1 MAAVHACASETILC
15 HGMIAPALVD
25 KCAFYLRAATHAFY
39 QLSLYLSAEITVAY
53 IKDSQSYHFS
63 AQAPKRDISLP
74 MAVIIAVSVHALV
87 IFGISFSMGQDPA
100 GLMQDVAKAL
110 TDNMQPNEDAQFIAN
125 ASQEGGGTVQEQI
138 RQETDQSSPV
148 AAEQM
153 SETQDVI
160 DLQRQVRQQRY
171 QESYLRTTL
180 SWREASVET
189 DNDSKQ
195 EQDDMMAQ
203 EERLRKQIATLEAQ
217 LSQRQQLYAT
227 KSKVVTVDSNSTT
240 RGAAADYI
248 NTFREHVERVGNLQ
262 YPTQARAQGIT
273 GEVRLMVVIGNDGNI
288 KAIRLLESSNSTI
301 LDEAAK
307 QSVRQAAPFG
317 KFTEDMNDI
326 VELRLVRT
334 YRYSDRVDVTY

>member
-1 MAAVHACASETILC
+1 M
-15 HGMIAPALVD
+15 
-25 KCAFYLRAATHAFY
+25 
-39 QLSLYLSAEITVAY
+39 AY

-63 AQAPKRDISLP
+63 AQAPKRDRSLP
-74 MAVIIAVSVHALV
+74 MAIVIAVSVHVLI

-100 GLMQDVAKAL
+100 AMMQDVAKAL
-110 TDNMQPNEDAQFIAN
+110 TDNMQPNEDAHFIAN
-125 ASQEGGGTVQEQI
+125 ASQVGGGTIEEQL
-138 RQETDQSSPV
+138 RQETDQVSPLS
-148 AAEQM
+148 AEQM

-160 DLQRQVRQQRY
+160 NLQRQTRQQRY

-180 SWREASVET
+180 SWRQATVES
-189 DNDSKQ
+189 DSDSMQ
-195 EQDDMMAQ
+195 EQDDILAQ

-217 LSQRQQLYAT
+217 LSQRQQIYAT

-248 NTFREHVERVGNLQ
+248 NTFREHVERVGNLH
-262 YPTQARAQGIT
+262 YPVQARAQGIT
-273 GEVRLMVVIGNDGNI
+273 GDVRLMVVISSDGNV
-288 KAIRLLESSNSTI
+288 KAIRLLESSGSTI

-326 VELRLVRT
+326 VELRLIRT
-334 YRYSDRVDVTY
+334 YQYSDTVNVTY

>member
-1 MAAVHACASETILC
+1 M
-15 HGMIAPALVD
+15 
-25 KCAFYLRAATHAFY
+25 
-39 QLSLYLSAEITVAY
+39 AY

-74 MAVIIAVSVHALV
+74 MAVVIAVSVHALV

-148 AAEQM
+148 SAEQM
-153 SETQDVI
+153 IETQDVI

-180 SWREASVET
+180 SWREASIET

-262 YPTQARAQGIT
+262 YPVSYTHLRAHET
-273 GEVRLMVVIGNDGNI
+273 
-288 KAIRLLESSNSTI
+288 
-301 LDEAAK
+301 
-307 QSVRQAAPFG
+307 
-317 KFTEDMNDI
+317 
-326 VELRLVRT
+326 
-334 YRYSDRVDVTY
+334 

>member
-1 MAAVHACASETILC
+1 M
-15 HGMIAPALVD
+15 
-25 KCAFYLRAATHAFY
+25 
-39 QLSLYLSAEITVAY
+39 AY

-63 AQAPKRDISLP
+63 AQDPKRDISLP
-74 MAVIIAVSVHALV
+74 VAIVIAVAIHALI
-87 IFGISFSMGQDPA
+87 IFGISFSVGKDPA
-100 GLMQDVAKAL
+100 AMMQDVAKAL
-110 TDNMQPNEDAQFIAN
+110 TDNMKPNEDAQFIAN
-125 ASQEGGGTVQEQI
+125 ASQEGGGRVQEQL
-138 RQETDQSSPV
+138 RQENNQLSAL
-148 AAEQM
+148 AAAQM

-180 SWREASVET
+180 SWRQASIES

-195 EQDDMMAQ
+195 AQDDVIAQ
-203 EERLRKQIATLEAQ
+203 EERIRKQIATLEAQ

-248 NTFREHVERVGNLQ
+248 DTFREHVERVGNLH
-262 YPTQARAQGIT
+262 YPAQARAQGIT
-273 GEVRLMVVIGNDGNI
+273 GEVRLMVIISSDGTI

-317 KFTEDMNDI
+317 QFTKDMKDI
-326 VELRLVRT
+326 VELRLIRT
-334 YRYSDRVDVTY
+334 YRYSDKVNVTY

>member
-1 MAAVHACASETILC
+1 MAH
-15 HGMIAPALVD
+15 
-25 KCAFYLRAATHAFY
+25 
-39 QLSLYLSAEITVAY
+39 

-63 AQAPKRDISLP
+63 AQAPSRNFSLP
-74 MAVIIAVSVHALV
+74 VAIVIAVAAHALF
-87 IFGISFSMGQDPA
+87 IFGVSFSMRQDPA
-100 GLMQDVAKAL
+100 ALMQDVAKAL
-110 TDNMQPNEDAQFIAN
+110 TDNMQPNQDAHYIAN
-125 ASQEGGGTVQEQI
+125 ASQEGGGTVRQQLRQESAQTSPLSAEQI
-138 RQETDQSSPV
+138 
-148 AAEQM
+148 AEN
-153 SETQDVI
+153 QDVI

-180 SWREASVET
+180 SWRQANVES

-195 EQDDMMAQ
+195 AQDDVVAQ

-248 NTFREHVERVGNLQ
+248 DTFREHVERVGNLH
-262 YPTQARAQGIT
+262 YPVQARAQGIT
-273 GEVRLMVVIGNDGNI
+273 GEVRLMVIVSDDGKI
-288 KAIRLLESSNSTI
+288 KAIRLLESSGSTI

-326 VELRLVRT
+326 VELRLIRT
-334 YRYSDRVDVTY
+334 YRYSDTVEVTY

>member
-1 MAAVHACASETILC
+1 M
-15 HGMIAPALVD
+15 
-25 KCAFYLRAATHAFY
+25 
-39 QLSLYLSAEITVAY
+39 AY

-63 AQAPKRDISLP
+63 AQAPKRDRSLP
-74 MAVIIAVSVHALV
+74 MAIVIAVSVHVLI

-100 GLMQDVAKAL
+100 AMMQDVAKAL
-110 TDNMQPNEDAQFIAN
+110 TDNMQPNEDAHFIAN
-125 ASQEGGGTVQEQI
+125 ASQIGGGTIEEQL
-138 RQETDQSSPV
+138 RQETDQVSLLS
-148 AAEQM
+148 AKQM

-160 DLQRQVRQQRY
+160 NLQRQTRQQRY

-180 SWREASVET
+180 SWRQATVES
-189 DNDSKQ
+189 DSDSTQ
-195 EQDDMMAQ
+195 EQDDILAQ

-217 LSQRQQLYAT
+217 LSQRQQIYAT

-248 NTFREHVERVGNLQ
+248 NTFREHVERVGNLH
-262 YPTQARAQGIT
+262 YPAQARAQGIT
-273 GEVRLMVVIGNDGNI
+273 GDVRLMVVISSDGNV
-288 KAIRLLESSNSTI
+288 KAIRLLESSGSTI

-326 VELRLVRT
+326 VELRLIRT
-334 YRYSDRVDVTY
+334 YQYSDTVNVTY

>member
-1 MAAVHACASETILC
+1 M
-15 HGMIAPALVD
+15 
-25 KCAFYLRAATHAFY
+25 
-39 QLSLYLSAEITVAY
+39 AY

-63 AQAPKRDISLP
+63 AQAPKRDRSLP
-74 MAVIIAVSVHALV
+74 MAIVIAVSVHVLI

-100 GLMQDVAKAL
+100 AMMQDVAKAL
-110 TDNMQPNEDAQFIAN
+110 TDNMQPNEDAHFIAN
-125 ASQEGGGTVQEQI
+125 ASQVGGGTIEEQL
-138 RQETDQSSPV
+138 RQETDQVSPLS
-148 AAEQM
+148 AEQM

-160 DLQRQVRQQRY
+160 NLQRQTRQQRY

-180 SWREASVET
+180 SWRQATVES
-189 DNDSKQ
+189 DNDSTQ
-195 EQDDMMAQ
+195 EQDDILAQ

-217 LSQRQQLYAT
+217 LSQRQQIYAT

-248 NTFREHVERVGNLQ
+248 NTFREHVERVGNLH
-262 YPTQARAQGIT
+262 YPAQARAQGIT
-273 GEVRLMVVIGNDGNI
+273 GDVCLMVVISSDGNV
-288 KAIRLLESSNSTI
+288 KAIRLLESSGSTI

-326 VELRLVRT
+326 VELRLIRT
-334 YRYSDRVDVTY
+334 YQYSDTVNVTY

>member
-1 MAAVHACASETILC
+1 MTS
-15 HGMIAPALVD
+15 
-25 KCAFYLRAATHAFY
+25 
-39 QLSLYLSAEITVAY
+39 

-74 MAVIIAVSVHALV
+74 MAVVIAVSVHALI
-87 IFGISFSMGQDPA
+87 IFGISFSLGQDPA
-100 GLMQDVAKAL
+100 GMMQDVAKAL
-110 TDNMQPNEDAQFIAN
+110 TENMQPNEDAQFIAN
-125 ASQEGGGTVQEQI
+125 ASQQGGGTVQEQI

-180 SWREASVET
+180 SWRQASVES

-195 EQDDMMAQ
+195 EQDDMKAQ

-262 YPTQARAQGIT
+262 YPAQARAQGIT
-273 GEVRLMVVIGNDGNI
+273 GEVRLMVIISNDGNI

-326 VELRLVRT
+326 VELRLIRT
-334 YRYSDRVDVTY
+334 YRYSDRVDVTYLKAKEDSTRH

>member
-1 MAAVHACASETILC
+1 M
-15 HGMIAPALVD
+15 
-25 KCAFYLRAATHAFY
+25 
-39 QLSLYLSAEITVAY
+39 AY

-63 AQAPKRDISLP
+63 AQAPKRDVSLP
-74 MAVIIAVSVHALV
+74 VAIVIAVGVHALI

-100 GLMQDVAKAL
+100 AMMQDVAKAL

-125 ASQEGGGTVQEQI
+125 ASQVGGGTVHEQL
-138 RQETDQSSPV
+138 RQETDQTSPLS
-148 AAEQM
+148 AEQM

-160 DLQRQVRQQRY
+160 TLQRQVRQQRY

-180 SWREASVET
+180 SWRQASVES

-195 EQDDMMAQ
+195 PQDDIMAQ

-217 LSQRQQLYAT
+217 LSQRQQVYAT

-240 RGAAADYI
+240 EGAAADYI

-262 YPTQARAQGIT
+262 YPAQARAQGIT
-273 GEVRLMVVIGNDGNI
+273 GDVRLMVIISSDGNI
-288 KAIRLLESSNSTI
+288 KAIRLLESSGSTI

-317 KFTEDMNDI
+317 KFTKDMSDI
-326 VELRLVRT
+326 VELRLIRT
-334 YRYSDRVDVTY
+334 YRYSDKVDVTY

>member
-1 MAAVHACASETILC
+1 M
-15 HGMIAPALVD
+15 
-25 KCAFYLRAATHAFY
+25 
-39 QLSLYLSAEITVAY
+39 AY

-63 AQAPKRDISLP
+63 AQTPKRDISLP
-74 MAVIIAVSVHALV
+74 VAIVIAIAVHAVII
-87 IFGISFSMGQDPA
+87 FGIGFSMGKDPA
-100 GLMQDVAKAL
+100 AMMQDVAKAL
-110 TDNMQPNEDAQFIAN
+110 TDNMQPNEDAHFIAN
-125 ASQEGGGTVQEQI
+125 ASQEGGGTVREPL
-138 RQETDQSSPV
+138 RQETDQSSPLS
-148 AAEQM
+148 AEQM

-160 DLQRQVRQQRY
+160 SLQRQVRQQRY

-180 SWREASVET
+180 SWRQATVES

-195 EQDDMMAQ
+195 AKDDLMAQ

-262 YPTQARAQGIT
+262 YPAQARAQGIT
-273 GEVRLMVVIGNDGNI
+273 GEVRLMVIINHDGNI

-317 KFTEDMNDI
+317 KFTEDMQDI
-326 VELRLVRT
+326 VELRLIRT
-334 YRYSDRVDVTY
+334 YRYSDKVDVTY

>member
-1 MAAVHACASETILC
+1 M
-15 HGMIAPALVD
+15 
-25 KCAFYLRAATHAFY
+25 
-39 QLSLYLSAEITVAY
+39 
-53 IKDSQSYHFS
+53 
-63 AQAPKRDISLP
+63 
-74 MAVIIAVSVHALV
+74 
-87 IFGISFSMGQDPA
+87 
-100 GLMQDVAKAL
+100 
-110 TDNMQPNEDAQFIAN
+110 
-125 ASQEGGGTVQEQI
+125 
-138 RQETDQSSPV
+138 

-153 SETQDVI
+153 SETQDVL

-180 SWREASVET
+180 SWRQASVES

-195 EQDDMMAQ
+195 EQDDMKEQ

-262 YPTQARAQGIT
+262 YPAQARAQGIT
-273 GEVRLMVVIGNDGNI
+273 GEVRLMVIISNDGNI

-301 LDEAAK
+301 LDEVAK

-326 VELRLVRT
+326 VELRLIRT

>member
-1 MAAVHACASETILC
+1 MAH
-15 HGMIAPALVD
+15 
-25 KCAFYLRAATHAFY
+25 
-39 QLSLYLSAEITVAY
+39 

-63 AQAPKRDISLP
+63 AQVPARNLSLP
-74 MAVIIAVSVHALV
+74 MAIVVAVAAHALL
-87 IFGISFSMGQDPA
+87 IFGVSFSMGQDPA
-100 GLMQDVAKAL
+100 ALIQDVAKAM
-110 TDNMQPNEDAQFIAN
+110 TENMQPNEDAHFIAN
-125 ASQEGGGTVQEQI
+125 ASQEGGGTVQQHLRQESAQTSPLSAEQI
-138 RQETDQSSPV
+138 N
-148 AAEQM
+148 
-153 SETQDVI
+153 ETQDVI

-180 SWREASVET
+180 SWRQASVES

-195 EQDDMMAQ
+195 AQDDLVAQ

-248 NTFREHVERVGNLQ
+248 DTFREHVERVGNLH
-262 YPTQARAQGIT
+262 YPVQARAQGIT
-273 GEVRLMVVIGNDGNI
+273 GEVRLMVIISDDGNI
-288 KAIRLLESSNSTI
+288 KAIRLLESSDSTI

-317 KFTEDMNDI
+317 KFTADMSDI
-326 VELRLVRT
+326 VELRLIRT
-334 YRYSDRVDVTY
+334 YRYSDTVEVTY

>member
-1 MAAVHACASETILC
+1 M
-15 HGMIAPALVD
+15 
-25 KCAFYLRAATHAFY
+25 
-39 QLSLYLSAEITVAY
+39 AY

-63 AQAPKRDISLP
+63 AQTPKRDISLP
-74 MAVIIAVSVHALV
+74 VAIVIAVVVHAVI
-87 IFGISFSMGQDPA
+87 IFGISFSMGKDPA
-100 GLMQDVAKAL
+100 AMMQDVAKAL
-110 TDNMQPNEDAQFIAN
+110 TDNMQPNEDAHFIAN
-125 ASQEGGGTVQEQI
+125 ASQEGGGTVREPL
-138 RQETDQSSPV
+138 RQESDQSSPLS
-148 AAEQM
+148 AEQM

-160 DLQRQVRQQRY
+160 SLQRQVRQQRY

-180 SWREASVET
+180 SWRQATVES

-195 EQDDMMAQ
+195 AKDDLMAQ
-203 EERLRKQIATLEAQ
+203 EERLRKEIATLEAQ

-262 YPTQARAQGIT
+262 YPAQARAQGIT
-273 GEVRLMVVIGNDGNI
+273 GEVRLMVIINHDGNI

-317 KFTEDMNDI
+317 KFTEDMHDI
-326 VELRLVRT
+326 VELRLIRT
-334 YRYSDRVDVTY
+334 YRYSDKVDVTY

>member
-1 MAAVHACASETILC
+1 M
-15 HGMIAPALVD
+15 
-25 KCAFYLRAATHAFY
+25 
-39 QLSLYLSAEITVAY
+39 AY

-63 AQAPKRDISLP
+63 AQAPKRNFSLP
-74 MAVIIAVSVHALV
+74 VAVVIAVAVHVLI
-87 IFGISFSMGQDPA
+87 IFGISFSIGKDPA
-100 GLMQDVAKAL
+100 SMVQDVAKAL

-125 ASQEGGGTVQEQI
+125 ASQQGGGTIEEQLRQENDQISSLPAEQI
-138 RQETDQSSPV
+138 
-148 AAEQM
+148 

-160 DLQRQVRQQRY
+160 NLQRQVRQQRY

-180 SWREASVET
+180 SWRQASVES

-195 EQDDMMAQ
+195 AQDDTMSQ

-217 LSQRQQLYAT
+217 LSQRQQVYAT

-240 RGAAADYI
+240 RGAADYI
-248 NTFREHVERVGNLQ
+248 NTFREHIERVGNLHF
-262 YPTQARAQGIT
+262 PAQARAQKIN
-273 GEVRLMVVIGNDGNI
+273 GEVRLMVIISSDGSI

-317 KFTEDMNDI
+317 KFTKDMGDI
-326 VELRLVRT
+326 VELRLIRT
-334 YRYSDRVDVTY
+334 FLYSDKVTVTY